1 MGCTPPDGHTG
12 AEHDGSHENCSEV
25 LADVWAF
32 LDDELDPERRALVRK
47 HLEECSPCLDEAGID
62 RKLKE
67 LLARKCGG
75 DHAPDDLRERI
86 AAQLK
91 SLRA

>member
-1 MGCTPPDGHTG
+1 MGCTPLDGHQG
-12 AEHDGSHENCSEV
+12 SEQGGSHGNCSEV

-32 LDDELDPERRALVRK
+32 LDDELDPERRANVRR

-86 AAQLK
+86 AQQLK
-91 SLRA
+91 SLQR